1 MLIWDSFQLDKT
13 MPDAETMGPEFYAPS
28 VNTRYD
34 YEFTMPAK
42 YATPHRIVNVNESIE
57 IKLLQ

>member
-13 MPDAETMGPEFYAPS
+13 MPDAETMGPEFYAPF

-34 YEFTMPAK
+34 YDASK
-42 YATPHRIVNVNESIE
+42 ICDAAAHSQC
-57 IKLLQ
+57 K